1 MTFSI
6 KKLTM
11 AIAAAG
17 ILGVAG
23 LTTNNNNDN
32 GTVQAA
38 TAGDVATVS
47 WSGESIQ
54 VFSDADSNSQV
65 VNYLPT
71 ASSWKIMATKT
82 DNNGTNWYQVASN
95 QWVMSSLMA
104 DGYSVAQAATNNTS
118 DAQKVIDLAKEQ
130 IGKPYVWGAKGP
142 NAFDC
147 SGLMNYVFQQAL
159 GRNIGG
165 WTVPQESAGTQVS
178 VMSAQPG
185 DLLFWGGH
193 GSTYHVALYIGD
205 GQYIH
210 APQPGDS
217 VKIASVSTYFWP
229 SFAVRPF

>member
-1 MTFSI
+1 
-6 KKLTM
+6 M

-47 WSGESIQ
+47 WSGDAIQ
-54 VFSDADSNSQV
+54 VFSDASSSASV

-71 ASSWKIMATKT
+71 ASSWKVMETKT
-82 DNNGTNWYQVASN
+82 DANGTAWYKVANN
-95 QWVMSSLMA
+95 QWVMASLMA
-104 DGYSVAQAATNNTS
+104 DGYSVSQATSNTS

-130 IGKPYVWGAKGP
+130 LGKPYVWGAKGP
-142 NAFDC
+142 SSFDC
-147 SGLMNYVFQQAL
+147 SGLMYYLFQNAL

-165 WTVPQESAGTQVS
+165 WTVPQESAGTQIS
-178 VMSAQPG
+178 VNDAQPG
-185 DLLFWGGH
+185 DLLFWGGR
-193 GSTYHVALYIGD
+193 GATYHVALYIGN

-210 APQPGDS
+210 APKPGDVVRTATLS
-217 VKIASVSTYFWP
+217 GYFYP
-229 SFAVRPF
+229 SFAVRAI